1 MPTSQKAKLKPLSMR
16 TSKRVVHTEAAR
28 ALGLNHLTNALDL
41 KTDLVTGAATTGIEV
56 MMTVEATG
64 EVVVGVAPTSDL
76 EDGLITEEEE
86 GADIAAD
93 VEEGIMTEG
102 IIVAEGEVTVFIFGG
117 KESNKVL
124 FDVAIFIRALSYQIV
139 FSLIFPKRDGHH
151 PLQSNLVVSK
161 FLTKRSVESTCN
173 TPLKAATKNTT
184 IFFIGSERYN

>member
-1 MPTSQKAKLKPLSMR
+1 MKKLPMPTSQKAKLKPLSMR

-28 ALGLNHLTNALDL
+28 ALGLNHLTNAPDL

-117 KESNKVL
+117 KEN
-124 FDVAIFIRALSYQIV
+124 
-139 FSLIFPKRDGHH
+139 
-151 PLQSNLVVSK
+151 N
-161 FLTKRSVESTCN
+161 
-173 TPLKAATKNTT
+173 
-184 IFFIGSERYN
+184 

>member
-28 ALGLNHLTNALDL
+28 ALGLNHLTNAPDL
-41 KTDLVTGAATTGIEV
+41 KTDLVTGAATTGIGV

-86 GADIAAD
+86 GVAIAAD
-93 VEEGIMTEG
+93 VEEATMTEG

-117 KESNKVL
+117 KEN
-124 FDVAIFIRALSYQIV
+124 
-139 FSLIFPKRDGHH
+139 
-151 PLQSNLVVSK
+151 N
-161 FLTKRSVESTCN
+161 
-173 TPLKAATKNTT
+173 
-184 IFFIGSERYN
+184 

>member
-28 ALGLNHLTNALDL
+28 ALGLNHLTNVPDL

-76 EDGLITEEEE
+76 EDGLITEEEG

-161 FLTKRSVESTCN
+161 FLTKRSVASTCN
-173 TPLKAATKNTT
+173 NPLKAATKNTT